1 MPQLIIYCDESTQ
14 KGRFY
19 SDFYGGAILDARYKD
34 SLEQRLLAAK
44 GKCQGEMKWEKIS
57 EYNEADYMLF
67 VDEIMNIVRD
77 GFMKI
82 RIMFTQNIN
91 VSKHLSDDAT
101 KYGKLYYQF
110 VKHAFGLRYCNPGN
124 LLNYNITIYLDEF
137 PHAPQKLDAF
147 KTHMSAL
154 SELSFLKSARVVIK
168 KENIADVVSKK
179 HVVLQAVDVVLGAMQ
194 FRLNNKHR
202 DIPAGQKRRGKRTR
216 AKERVYRH
224 INAKIRDIYPKFNI
238 GLSTAKKKAHK
249 SGGRTPIGIGVLSQ
263 MAGSLTCHVQKRI
276 KNKSPAVTYKGSPA
290 KLKTSITAEPY

>member
-77 GFMKI
+77 GFLKI

-91 VSKHLSDDAT
+91 VSKHQSDDAT

-124 LLNYNITIYLDEF
+124 LLTYHITIYLDEF
-137 PHAPQKLDAF
+137 PHAPHKLDAF

-179 HVVLQAVDVVLGAMQ
+179 HVILQDVDVVLGAMQ

-238 GLSTAKKKAHK
+238 GLSTSQKEGPQVRWTHAYRHWCFIPND
-249 SGGRTPIGIGVLSQ
+249 RQLDLSH
-263 MAGSLTCHVQKRI
+263 SK
-276 KNKSPAVTYKGSPA
+276 KNKK
-290 KLKTSITAEPY
+290 

>member
-77 GFMKI
+77 GFLKI

-91 VSKHLSDDAT
+91 VSNHQSDDAT

-124 LLNYNITIYLDEF
+124 LLTYHVTIYLDEF
-137 PHAPQKLDAF
+137 PHAPQ
-147 KTHMSAL
+147 
-154 SELSFLKSARVVIK
+154 
-168 KENIADVVSKK
+168 N
-179 HVVLQAVDVVLGAMQ
+179 
-194 FRLNNKHR
+194 
-202 DIPAGQKRRGKRTR
+202 
-216 AKERVYRH
+216 
-224 INAKIRDIYPKFNI
+224 
-238 GLSTAKKKAHK
+238 
-249 SGGRTPIGIGVLSQ
+249 
-263 MAGSLTCHVQKRI
+263 
-276 KNKSPAVTYKGSPA
+276 
-290 KLKTSITAEPY
+290 